1 MRLPLSAIS
10 EVEPLSS
17 MSYFKEY
24 GQQAKRAKLEHEGS
38 PCLSVFFSCSYL
50 YLLLESI
57 SLIHILSIMTMIPH
71 VIIVITTSFIPFF
84 LSEYRLFFYFVIIV
98 RKSFLFG
105 NCACLDS
112 IKKANQHDNF

>member
-38 PCLSVFFSCSYL
+38 PCLSVFFFVF
-50 YLLLESI
+50 I
-57 SLIHILSIMTMIPH
+57 SLFIIRIYISHTYFINNDYDSTRDYSHNNIIHSLLS
-71 VIIVITTSFIPFF
+71 F
-84 LSEYRLFFYFVIIV
+84 
-98 RKSFLFG
+98 
-105 NCACLDS
+105 
-112 IKKANQHDNF
+112 